1 VVVREW
7 RGWTR
12 AADAD
17 AYQRYIEETGVAE
30 LRATPGNLGVQM
42 WRRDEGE
49 RSEFVVVSMWDSRD
63 SIRAFAGDDI
73 DAAHYY
79 PEDEQ
84 FLLELDPRC
93 KHYDVVASLA

>member
-1 VVVREW
+1 
-7 RGWTR
+7 
-12 AADAD
+12 
-17 AYQRYIEETGVAE
+17 
-30 LRATPGNLGVQM
+30 
-42 WRRDEGE
+42 
-49 RSEFVVVSMWDSRD
+49 MWDSRD